1 MIGIA
6 RVPGYFYLFADI
18 EAAAKTELSKALLI
32 RKNNFAGK
40 EYREADRQWV
50 RVVGVM
56 SSEPRRG
63 WDFGTG
69 VRLKRI
75 QFLRDR
81 PPPRIADGTVLG
93 VFLNATAEPLV
104 IELLSQSE
112 GGETF
117 FLAPHEVDK
126 TIIWK
131 GQVVVSRLH
140 GPDNVPLDRRQIGKP
155 MARGEITL
163 RELPSDYRYSP
174 EWSGKRTLY
183 YRISSN
189 RIELVSPSKAREWKV
204 ENKTVSEASGQ
215 SKKYGAKT
223 QRNQ

>member
-1 MIGIA
+1 M
-6 RVPGYFYLFADI
+6 
-18 EAAAKTELSKALLI
+18 SKALRI
-32 RKNNFAGK
+32 RQNNFAGK
-40 EYREADRQWV
+40 EYLEVDRQWV

-56 SSEPRRG
+56 SSKERRG
-63 WDFGTG
+63 WDSGAR
-69 VRLKRI
+69 VLLKRI

-81 PPPRIADGTVLG
+81 APSRIANGTVLG

-104 IELLSQSE
+104 IELFSQSE

-117 FLAPHEVDK
+117 FLAPHEADK

-131 GQVVVSRLH
+131 GQVVVSHLQ

-155 MARGEITL
+155 IARGEIRL

-174 EWSGKRTLY
+174 EWSDKRTLY

-189 RIELVSPSKAREWKV
+189 RIELVPASKAKE
-204 ENKTVSEASGQ
+204 
-215 SKKYGAKT
+215 
-223 QRNQ
+223 